1 MALGTAAAARETVA
15 LRVIGQTHPFP
26 RRVVWGPG
34 FLFGIPDAAAGRI
47 EGDVEAIKGGFDSW
61 VDIFGQAGIMGTW
74 GNDGRGS

>member
-1 MALGTAAAARETVA
+1 M
-15 LRVIGQTHPFP
+15 
-26 RRVVWGPG
+26 
-34 FLFGIPDAAAGRI
+34 FGIPDAAAGRI